1 MAGNG
6 SRHASWLAGLLVFP
20 LAALAQGQG
29 TAARQSGT
37 VTAVEGTKL
46 SLTTSARAQVSVNV
60 AADATVLRLPPCGT
74 SLKEATPSTFA
85 SIASGDRVITGKA
98 GDADSASRV
107 ILMKASD
114 IAACRTQQ
122 QADWQ
127 KNGSSG
133 LVKSVDGMTLTVASG
148 PRTLKV
154 NTVGT
159 TVFRRYADDSVS
171 FEDARPGTLAQIQPG
186 DQISVRGTRSQDGT
200 IAAQEVV
207 TGTFQNL
214 SGALS
219 AVDPA
224 AGTITLKDLL
234 TKKTVT
240 VKVTANSDLRKL
252 PAQAATIFA
261 RRASGEAGSASG
273 AGSAAPAPA
282 APAPG
287 APGPGAAAQGAGSG
301 EGAGRS
307 RGAGFDLSRAM
318 ARFPTE
324 TVADLHSGDAVLLVA
339 SSSQGSGSG
348 AGSGSGLTAITL
360 LSGVEPLLSA
370 RPAGAQP
377 ITLSPWNI
385 GGAPDAGGAGG
396 PQ

>member
-1 MAGNG
+1 MVSVGL
-6 SRHASWLAGLLVFP
+6 RRASWLAGLLVFP
-20 LAALAQGQG
+20 LGALAYGQG
-29 TAARQSGT
+29 SGARQSGT
-37 VTAVEGTKL
+37 VTAVDGNKL
-46 SLTTSARAQVSVNV
+46 SLTTSAKAQVSVTV

-74 SLKEATPSTFA
+74 SLKEATPSTLA
-85 SIASGDRVITGKA
+85 SVASGDRVITGKA

-133 LVKSVDGMTLTVASG
+133 LVKSVDGSTIMVSAG
-148 PRTLKV
+148 PRMLKV
-154 NTVGT
+154 DTAGT
-159 TVFRRYADDSVS
+159 TLFRRYADDSVS
-171 FEDARPGTLAQIQPG
+171 FEDAKPGTLAQVRPG
-186 DQISVRGTRSQDGT
+186 DQISVRGVKSDDGT
-200 IAAQEVV
+200 IAAKEVV
-207 TGTFQNL
+207 TGSFQNL

-219 AVDPA
+219 GVDAA

-234 TKKTVT
+234 TNKTVT

-252 PAQAATIFA
+252 PAQAAAIFA
-261 RRASGEAGSASG
+261 RRAGGEAGAAGAPETGSGGAARG
-273 AGSAAPAPA
+273 AGA
-282 APAPG
+282 
-287 APGPGAAAQGAGSG
+287 GAGGG

-318 ARFPTE
+318 ARFPSE

-339 SSSQGSGSG
+339 SSGQ
-348 AGSGSGLTAITL
+348 GSGSGLTAITL

-377 ITLSPWNI
+377 ITLQPWNI
-385 GGAPDAGGAGG
+385 GGVPDAGGAGG

>member
-1 MAGNG
+1 MLLIR
-6 SRHASWLAGLLVFP
+6 SQRASWLAGLLVFP
-20 LAALAQGQG
+20 LAALAQGS
-29 TAARQSGT
+29 AARQSGT
-37 VTAVEGTKL
+37 VTAVDGNKL
-46 SLTTSARAQVSVNV
+46 SLTNAAKAQVSVNV

-114 IAACRTQQ
+114 ITACKTQQ

-133 LVKSVDGMTLTVASG
+133 LVKGVDGATITVAAGPRVLTV
-148 PRTLKV
+148 
-154 NTVGT
+154 NTSGT
-159 TVFRRYADDSVS
+159 TMFRRYADDSVS
-171 FEDARPGTLAQIQPG
+171 FEDAKPGTLAQVRAG
-186 DQISVRGTRSQDGT
+186 DQISVRGAKSEDGT
-200 IAAQEVV
+200 VAAQEVV
-207 TGTFQNL
+207 TGSFQNL

-219 AVDPA
+219 SVDA
-224 AGTITLKDLL
+224 SAGTITLKDLL
-234 TKKTVT
+234 TNKTVT
-240 VKVTANSDLRKL
+240 VKVTANSELRKL
-252 PAQAATIFA
+252 PAQAAAVFA
-261 RRASGEAGSASG
+261 RRASGEAGAPAG
-273 AGSAAPAPA
+273 QGSAAGAGA
-282 APAPG
+282 APG
-287 APGPGAAAQGAGSG
+287 AGAG

-318 ARFPTE
+318 TRFPAE

-339 SSSQGSGSG
+339 SSSQGSQ
-348 AGSGSGLTAITL
+348 LTAITL

-385 GGAPDAGGAGG
+385 GGVPDAGGPGG

>member
-1 MAGNG
+1 MSSKMVVSA
-6 SRHASWLAGLLVFP
+6 RRASWLAGLLMFP
-20 LAALAQGQG
+20 LAVLAHAQGV
-29 TAARQSGT
+29 AARQSGT
-37 VTAVEGTKL
+37 VTAVDGNKL
-46 SLTTSARAQVSVNV
+46 SLTTAARAQVSVSV
-60 AADATVLRLPPCGT
+60 AADATVLQLPPCGT

-114 IAACRTQQ
+114 ITACRAQQ

-133 LVKSVDGMTLTVASG
+133 LVKSVDGSSIVVASG
-148 PRTLKV
+148 PRMLNVSTSA
-154 NTVGT
+154 T

-171 FEDARPGTLAQIQPG
+171 FEDAKPGMLAQIRPG
-186 DQISVRGTRSQDGT
+186 DQISVRGTKADDGT
-200 IAAQEVV
+200 IAAKEVV

-214 SGALS
+214 SGVLS
-219 AVDPA
+219 SVDA
-224 AGTITLKDLL
+224 SAGTISLKDLL
-234 TKKTVT
+234 TNKTVT
-240 VKVTANSDLRKL
+240 VKVTANSELRKL
-252 PAQAATIFA
+252 PAEAAAIFA
-261 RRASGEAGSASG
+261 RRASGEAGPGNGGSATGSG
-273 AGSAAPAPA
+273 APSSGSAGRS
-282 APAPG
+282 PG
-287 APGPGAAAQGAGSG
+287 APGGSSG
-301 EGAGRS
+301 EGAGHS

-318 ARFPTE
+318 ARFPAE
-324 TVADLHSGDAVLLVA
+324 TVAGLHSGEAVLLVA
-339 SSSQGSGSG
+339 SSGS
-348 AGSGSGLTAITL
+348 GSGSGLTAITL